1 MIRARAI
8 ARHLD
13 WRGAAVLTVLL
24 TACARTGETRVP
36 DEAPAPNLRRAA
48 DERPGNTHEKPMDL
62 PDPAVVEDVTLTQI
76 LAFADANSPVL
87 LVARSTRSR
96 AEAERVAAAAKLYA
110 NPEVSIAAGPRIGN
124 GRVGVDVQVSVWQ
137 QVQIAGERKARMA
150 AADRLRT
157 LTDADIE
164 QIRWG
169 VHCDVH
175 AAFHQ
180 ALVDR
185 ERAALAANVV
195 AFQEEVLRIVEKQ
208 IAAGETAKLNL
219 RLAEAE
225 AAQARQLRLAADQA
239 YLVSRIRLAQLAGWP
254 ATRPPKA
261 AGNPDTPRDVPPAES
276 LLASARSELPLL
288 RAREA
293 AVDEARA
300 RAQVARRERIPRP
313 SFGVQYQRE
322 GNPAP
327 ESPYNI
333 VLGGVSLT
341 IPSFQVNQGE
351 RARANADVRVANAEL
366 ASSRALLE
374 GQIVQARSEV
384 VAASERVRSYGTEI
398 LPRFEENLV
407 LLRRSF
413 ELGNIDLLE
422 LSVGRERF
430 MQIQSDA
437 LVAQLDYF
445 VALAALERVVGID
458 LWHDEAHESGS
469 HQ

>member
-1 MIRARAI
+1 MTRTPKRTALMFTLILACDRP
-8 ARHLD
+8 
-13 WRGAAVLTVLL
+13 GATS
-24 TACARTGETRVP
+24 VP
-36 DEAPAPNLRRAA
+36 DEAPAPHLRRAA
-48 DERPGNTHEKPMDL
+48 DERPGGSHANAGVDV
-62 PDPAVVEDVTLTQI
+62 PDPSTVEEVTLSQI
-76 LAFADANSPVL
+76 LAFADAHSPVL

-96 AEAERVAAAAKLYA
+96 ADAERVAAAAKLYA
-110 NPEVSIAAGPRIGN
+110 NPEVSVAAGPRLGG
-124 GRVGVDVQVSVWQ
+124 GRVGVDVQVSLWQ

-150 AADRLRT
+150 AADRLRA

-185 ERAALAANVV
+185 ERAALAAGVV
-195 AFQEEVLRIVEKQ
+195 AFQAEVLRIVERQ

-225 AAQARQLRLAADQA
+225 AAQARQVRLAADQA

-261 AGNPDTPRDVPPAES
+261 YGQPDVTRDVPPAEN
-276 LLASARSELPLL
+276 LLASARRELPLL

-300 RAQVARRERIPRP
+300 RAQVARRERFPRP

-327 ESPYNI
+327 ESPYSI
-333 VLGGVSLT
+333 VLGGVSLA
-341 IPSFQVNQGE
+341 IPSFQVNQAE
-351 RARANADVRVANAEL
+351 RARSNADVRVANAEL
-366 ASSRALLE
+366 AASRALLE
-374 GQIVQARSEV
+374 GQIVQTRSEV

-398 LPRFEENLV
+398 LPRFEENLA

-413 ELGNIDLLE
+413 ELGDIDLLE

-458 LWHDEAHESGS
+458 LWHDEAHEAGS
-469 HQ
+469 HR

>member
-1 MIRARAI
+1 MTKTTRRTA
-8 ARHLD
+8 L
-13 WRGAAVLTVLL
+13 LL
-24 TACARTGETRVP
+24 TMIVACDRPAATSVP
-36 DEAPAPNLRRAA
+36 DEAPAPHLRRAA
-48 DERPGNTHEKPMDL
+48 DERPGGSHAGAGVDL
-62 PDPAVVEDVTLTQI
+62 PDPSTVEEVTLSQI

-96 AEAERVAAAAKLYA
+96 ADAERVAASAKLYA
-110 NPEVSIAAGPRIGN
+110 NPEVSVAAGPRIGG
-124 GRVGVDVQVSVWQ
+124 GRVGVDVQVSLWQ
-137 QVQIAGERKARMA
+137 QVQIAGERKVRMA
-150 AADRLRT
+150 AADRLRA

-185 ERAALAANVV
+185 ERAALAAGVV
-195 AFQEEVLRIVEKQ
+195 AFQEEVLGIVERQ

-225 AAQARQLRLAADQA
+225 AAQARQVRLAADQA

-261 AGNPDTPRDVPPAES
+261 AGQPDVPRDVPPAEN
-276 LLASARSELPLL
+276 LVASARSELPLL

-300 RAQVARRERIPRP
+300 RAQVARRERFPRP

-327 ESPYNI
+327 EFAYNI
-333 VLGGVSLT
+333 VLGGVSLA

-366 ASSRALLE
+366 SASRALLE
-374 GQIVQARSEV
+374 GQIIQSRSEV
-384 VAASERVRSYGTEI
+384 VAASERVRAYGTEI
-398 LPRFEENLV
+398 LPRFEENLA

-430 MQIQSDA
+430 LQIQSDA

-458 LWHDEAHESGS
+458 LWHDEAHAAGS
-469 HQ
+469 HR